1 MKVFYVIIFAIIMA
15 SCTNVEKY
23 YFYCI
28 SYDEDGKCIEWAE
41 MDTDPRVDNEV
52 DKDEII
58 NTDEDKIIENDIDNP
73 TDTENE
79 NDEDSFIP
87 DPDEEITQDF
97 DYPEIPDEDMC
108 GNPCILLRD
117 QYNNWLGK
125 DRDSGELMSI
135 ATITD
140 GCMCRIE
147 LYLEQGYQELFYGYF
162 FPVVSE
168 IENSLD
174 LGSSEN
180 EIIFTT
186 KADGKK
192 RYFEKQ

>member
-1 MKVFYVIIFAIIMA
+1 MA

-79 NDEDSFIP
+79 NDKDSFIP

-108 GNPCILLRD
+108 GNPCILLYD
-117 QYNNWLGK
+117 KYNGTNWKEK
-125 DRDSGELMSI
+125 DDEELMK
-135 ATITD
+135 
-140 GCMCRIE
+140 
-147 LYLEQGYQELFYGYF
+147 LYIVNADCQCEGQLILKSGYRESFFGHYF
-162 FPVVSE
+162 PLISE
-168 IENSLD
+168 IKNSLE

>member
-1 MKVFYVIIFAIIMA
+1 MKVFYVIIAIAIMV

-23 YFYCI
+23 YFVYADGEWI
-28 SYDEDGKCIEWAE
+28 QVDENPMVDDETVNDLDGSKKP
-41 MDTDPRVDNEV
+41 DT
-52 DKDEII
+52 
-58 NTDEDKIIENDIDNP
+58 DKIIENDIDNP
-73 TDTENE
+73 ADTENE

-108 GNPCILLRD
+108 GNPCILLYD
-117 QYNNWLGK
+117 KYNGTNWKEK
-125 DRDSGELMSI
+125 DDEELMK
-135 ATITD
+135 
-140 GCMCRIE
+140 
-147 LYLEQGYQELFYGYF
+147 LYIVNADCQCEGQLILKSGYRESFFGHYF
-162 FPVVSE
+162 PLISE
-168 IENSLD
+168 IKNSLE